1 MKKSNKLLLGGFLAL
16 LLLISAIHI
25 SLFAKYKA
33 GDYTVYNSEE
43 ELTSQSI
50 QSFPN
55 ILFVAVRNVPGAN
68 ITFGD
73 AAHVEKTEESD
84 IQYVQKGDTLL
95 ITVKDSS
102 DPSGFKDPVSFQVPY
117 NATITAFNSTIDLKT
132 GRRAAGNNPVIYLQK
147 STAYFSGTNGP
158 LQLGHVKLFAS
169 DGSRA
174 AFEDKA
180 QVNNLEVQLSNS
192 SLEYGDGDFGQLS
205 IVTDSLSR
213 LSLSSKHLLK
223 ANIKTVASQ

>member
-43 ELTSQSI
+43 LASQSM

-55 ILFVAVRNVPGAN
+55 ILFVSVRNVPGAN

-73 AAHVEKTEESD
+73 AAQVEKAEESD
-84 IQYVQKGDTLL
+84 IQLVQKGDTLL
-95 ITVKDSS
+95 ISAKDSS
-102 DPSGFKDPVSFQVPY
+102 NPNAFKYPVSFQVPY
-117 NATITAFNSTIDLKT
+117 NATITAFNSSITFRSGKK
-132 GRRAAGNNPVIYLQK
+132 AAENNVSVQLQK
-147 STAYFSGTNGP
+147 SSAFFSGNNRP
-158 LQLGHVKLFAS
+158 IQLGHVKLAAS
-169 DGSRA
+169 DESRV
-174 AFEDKA
+174 AFADKA

-223 ANIKTVASQ
+223 ANIKTVAAQ